1 MRKTKKEDYLMD
13 CVHAFVE
20 GKCYVHT
27 QKLAGPF
34 FQSYPGGATCIGL
47 SIYSEPSEY
56 YYT

>member
-34 FQSYPGGATCIGL
+34 FQSYPG
-47 SIYSEPSEY
+47 SEPSEY